1 MCQQLLNVIAGTVDD
16 KGMYTDTEDVD
27 CAVCKCDM
35 WLCAVVSPSCP
46 EKAVCTEHATH
57 LGCPRKEQIL
67 LYRCVPQRDA
77 HWGQDAGHAGVD
89 MLCIISM

>member
-1 MCQQLLNVIAGTVDD
+1 MKGCGLLCANTKAVTAGTVDD

-46 EKAVCTEHATH
+46 EKAVCTEHATQ

-67 LYRCVPQRDA
+67 LYRCDPRLVRVQAVVHYD
-77 HWGQDAGHAGVD
+77 H
-89 MLCIISM
+89 LTNL